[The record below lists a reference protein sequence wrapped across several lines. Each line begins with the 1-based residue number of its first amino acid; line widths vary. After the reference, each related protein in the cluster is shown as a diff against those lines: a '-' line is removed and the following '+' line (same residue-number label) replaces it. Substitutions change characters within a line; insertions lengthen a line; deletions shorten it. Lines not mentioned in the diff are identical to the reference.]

1 MKCFGSST
9 SFLSVVCTYGY
20 SFAIY
25 IPIVIP
31 CSLNIRDVKWILL
44 GYACFSST
52 SLLLVNYW
60 KELSKYMEN
69 RRYIILAIVI
79 VCNVGLLFFIKLYF
93 FVQFDQ
99 TMDKIDGNVNNSTII
114 PLNNG
119 TKNSTLLFYY

>member
-25 IPIVIP
+25 IPVVIP
-31 CSLNIRDVKWILL
+31 CSLNIGDIKWILL

-69 RRYIILAIVI
+69 RRYIILAFVI

-93 FVQFDQ
+93 FVQFENTIKLEDLLP
-99 TMDKIDGNVNNSTII
+99 KNSTVPTNSSI
-114 PLNNG
+114 
-119 TKNSTLLFYY
+119 KNSTLLFYY